1 MRKKI
6 WKAFGMLVLLSI
18 ILLNL
23 GACKRTENVT
33 IGKVRLNIET
43 YLAGKDQPTHPSVI
57 SFDNT
62 WNGYKYW
69 MTYTPYQEGNGEEE
83 NPSIAVS
90 NDLYK

>member
-43 YLAGKDQPTHPSVI
+43 YLAG
-57 SFDNT
+57 
-62 WNGYKYW
+62 NGVR
-69 MTYTPYQEGNGEEE
+69 
-83 NPSIAVS
+83 I
-90 NDLYK
+90 